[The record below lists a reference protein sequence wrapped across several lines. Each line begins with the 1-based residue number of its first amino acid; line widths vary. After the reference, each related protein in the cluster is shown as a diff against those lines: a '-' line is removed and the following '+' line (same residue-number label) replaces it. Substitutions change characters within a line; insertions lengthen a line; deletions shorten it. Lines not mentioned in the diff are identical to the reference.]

1 MPTIHDCERCTQE
14 CPQRQ
19 LARENAEKRMYA
31 THEFVALQKEIE
43 AGNLTYIVH
52 SHWMWNKYNGEVRCK
67 NCKAL
72 IGVCFSETSLNELKN
87 EQHYCYNCGAKMVEV
102 DDARSTD
109 S

>member
-1 MPTIHDCERCTQE
+1 MPTIHDCEKCTQE

-43 AGNLTYIVH
+43 AGKLTYVVH
-52 SHWMWNKYNGEVRCK
+52 SHWLWNKFSGEVRCK

-72 IGVCFSETSLNELKN
+72 VGTCFSEATFIQLKD
-87 EQHYCYNCGAKMVEV
+87 EQHYCYNCGSKMEENG
-102 DDARSTD
+102 DKNGK
-109 S
+109 